1 VTQEGFLLLAVA
13 ILGVYAIGWARRL
26 APGWSELPLKTL
38 MATALAG
45 TVAFLELS
53 GAGVAPTLRWLAL
66 VAGPVYVFAPL
77 AVTAAARARAYALG
91 DRITAL
97 LYWTADGRD
106 AVRRLLVQAALQQGD
121 ADAALERLPER
132 EGEVMRAQAL
142 AARGDWDA
150 VLAVPLPDE
159 GEATFLGIGARVEAL
174 LAQDRIE
181 AALAELQRMRDRWE
195 RGARGPIGFRSLAL
209 AEARV
214 EAERGNLRR
223 VRELM
228 GQPLPGVPAD
238 VLYAIVGRAAL
249 RAGDTPTAMR
259 LYAEAYRHAPEGRRE
274 RSEAALRAHGQA
286 LPRPLRRR
294 LAGGATLSLAGALA
308 LAFVGQLLLDRVV
321 GTLGVGRFALDAS
334 SVAAA
339 FALGIPG
346 FPEAGAWWRFLSYA
360 FVHGGLVHVGFNL
373 WVLVD
378 IGRIYE
384 TRRGWG
390 SLLAAFVAGTAMGSY
405 LTGLAQAGQTVLLVG
420 ASGGVLGVA
429 GALLADVL
437 RSRDAS
443 DRVLLRGLAQWM
455 VLIALLSVVVPN
467 VSLWGHVGGVVGGVL
482 WGFVRQGLP
491 RDSRVDV
498 VAGVL
503 AAVAL
508 ALAAGQVLR
517 VAAGLL

>member
-1 VTQEGFLLLAVA
+1 
-13 ILGVYAIGWARRL
+13 
-26 APGWSELPLKTL
+26 
-38 MATALAG
+38 
-45 TVAFLELS
+45 
-53 GAGVAPTLRWLAL
+53 
-66 VAGPVYVFAPL
+66 
-77 AVTAAARARAYALG
+77 
-91 DRITAL
+91 
-97 LYWTADGRD
+97 
-106 AVRRLLVQAALQQGD
+106 
-121 ADAALERLPER
+121 
-132 EGEVMRAQAL
+132 
-142 AARGDWDA
+142 
-150 VLAVPLPDE
+150 
-159 GEATFLGIGARVEAL
+159 
-174 LAQDRIE
+174 
-181 AALAELQRMRDRWE
+181 
-195 RGARGPIGFRSLAL
+195 
-209 AEARV
+209 
-214 EAERGNLRR
+214 
-223 VRELM
+223 
-228 GQPLPGVPAD
+228 
-238 VLYAIVGRAAL
+238 
-249 RAGDTPTAMR
+249 
-259 LYAEAYRHAPEGRRE
+259 
-274 RSEAALRAHGQA
+274 
-286 LPRPLRRR
+286 
-294 LAGGATLSLAGALA
+294 
-308 LAFVGQLLLDRVV
+308 VV